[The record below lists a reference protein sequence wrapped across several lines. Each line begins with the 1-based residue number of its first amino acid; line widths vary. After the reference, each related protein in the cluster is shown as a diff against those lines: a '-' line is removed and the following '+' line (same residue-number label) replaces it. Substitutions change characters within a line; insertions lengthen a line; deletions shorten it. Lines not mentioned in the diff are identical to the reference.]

1 MYRPTAA
8 AKSARAFVQRAVAA
22 GTSALSV
29 AAEALKGALITSG
42 IYEQAMRENRRHDR
56 VAKWRRKW
64 SSYRAMN
71 ETPGCK
77 AAQRRLRQIERGSLR
92 EDNGLVRS

>member
-1 MYRPTAA
+1 MYRPTAS
-8 AKSARAFVQRAVAA
+8 AKTARSFLNRAVSA
-22 GTSALSV
+22 GTEALAF
-29 AAEALKGALITSG
+29 AADALKGALITSG

-64 SSYRAMN
+64 SHYAAHN

-92 EDNGLVRS
+92 EANGLVRS

>member
-22 GTSALSV
+22 GTNAIVLAS
-29 AAEALKGALITSG
+29 EALKGALITSG

-64 SSYRAMN
+64 SSYQAMN

-92 EDNGLVRS
+92 VANGLVQS